1 MADIIRIRDLT
12 PAEVAQLLKAG
23 GSDVDEH
30 EAAAIQNFIEDLR
43 GIENAWAAV
52 EVLDKFKDA
61 A

>member
-23 GSDVDEH
+23 GSTVDEH
-30 EAAAIQNFIEDLR
+30 EAAVIKNFIEDLH
-43 GIENAWAAV
+43 GVENACAAV
-52 EVLDKFKDA
+52 QMLDRFKDA